1 MKSLKKNYFIIDLL
15 ERLLAFIGIIILLPI
30 FLIIGFLI
38 WIFDE
43 GSIFF
48 SQKRVGL
55 NGKIFRLYK
64 FKTMRKNK
72 NKIQITALNDP
83 RITTLGKIL
92 RKFKLDEL
100 PQLFNILLGDISF
113 VGYRPEVPKYV
124 DMNNKFFID
133 VLSYKPGITSPLTL
147 EFRNEEELIQN
158 CKIDKESFYKEFI
171 LPYKLHKAS
180 KFNKERT
187 FFKDFFVIFKTIICI
202 ILPKLSSNIDEIEL
216 LKFKDN
222 LEKNKY

>member
-1 MKSLKKNYFIIDLL
+1 MKPFQNNYFLIDPL

-38 WIFDE
+38 LILDE
-43 GSIFF
+43 GSILF

-64 FKTMRKNK
+64 FKTMKKNK

-83 RITTLGKIL
+83 RITPLGKIL

-133 VLSYKPGITSPLTL
+133 VLSYKPGITSPITL

-158 CKIDKESFYKEFI
+158 CKIDKELFYVEFV
-171 LPYKLHKAS
+171 LPYKLHKAC
-180 KFNKERT
+180 KFNKERNIY
-187 FFKDFFVIFKTIICI
+187 KDFFVILKTILYI
-202 ILPKLSSNIDEIEL
+202 IFPKFSSNIDEIKL
-216 LKFKDN
+216 FKFKEN
-222 LEKNKY
+222 LRKNKY